1 MQTSTHLAL
10 GMPGPWEWVI
20 ILAVVLLIFGGR
32 KLPELASAM
41 GKSITEF
48 KKGLKSGDPLDGG
61 PPGSEEKDK
70 DRP

>member
-1 MQTSTHLAL
+1 MNHLAL

-48 KKGLKSGDPLDGG
+48 KKGLKTGDQPAEG
-61 PPGSEEKDK
+61 PAGSEEKDK
-70 DRP
+70 DRS